1 MSQFGF
7 DLDPHINLD
16 LDPSHVASSVVQ
28 GIAGSAL
35 GQFIYGP
42 TGAAIAVST
51 VIASYLTRQPDLIN
65 QAEKVA
71 NTFGISQF
79 NTVANFWTD
88 LSHGTI
94 DPAHL
99 ARSLEQDYENDVK
112 ALGAAEAILSGDY
125 RKTWNLL
132 TDNGAL
138 WESLKKLNLGLN
150 IPAPAPDH
158 DFDIVALGKKVA
170 SNTIDKRDAATMA
183 AEHGYYAQAVAW
195 QDAWR
200 KTLVASPLGA
210 AIAAGV
216 AKASKKPSALLR
228 VAVEL
233 EAAAGDRL
241 TINNWK
247 THNWGSPAGFLPL
260 AADLRKQAADLLR
273 PSVKKKV
280 AAILRPAVIAPKPG
294 AKKRVRFGATVF
306 GALLG
311 APLGGPI
318 GSLIGVAIGGA
329 VDVIS
334 RMRGR

>member
-247 THNWGSPAGFLPL
+247 THNW
-260 AADLRKQAADLLR
+260 
-273 PSVKKKV
+273 
-280 AAILRPAVIAPKPG
+280 
-294 AKKRVRFGATVF
+294 
-306 GALLG
+306 
-311 APLGGPI
+311 
-318 GSLIGVAIGGA
+318 
-329 VDVIS
+329 
-334 RMRGR
+334 